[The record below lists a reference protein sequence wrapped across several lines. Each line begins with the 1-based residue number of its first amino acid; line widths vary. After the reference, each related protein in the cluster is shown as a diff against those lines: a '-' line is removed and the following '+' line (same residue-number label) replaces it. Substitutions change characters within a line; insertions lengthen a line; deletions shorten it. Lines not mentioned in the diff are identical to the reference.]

1 MERFSTIQQVNST
14 IMFGDFTNDQLNSI
28 ISAVKFRRSQL
39 TRETKRQLR
48 VGSQVKFA
56 STKTGQTVVGTVNK
70 VAIKYV
76 TVATP
81 QGLWKVPAN
90 MLEVA

>member
-1 MERFSTIQQVNST
+1 MEQFSTIQQVNST

-48 VGSQVKFA
+48 VGSQVKFS

-81 QGLWKVPAN
+81 QGLWRVPAN

>member
-1 MERFSTIQQVNST
+1 MEQFSTIQQVNST
-14 IMFGDFTNDQLNSI
+14 IMFGSFTNDQLNSI

-39 TRETKRQLR
+39 TRETKRELR
-48 VGSQVKFA
+48 IGSRVKFS
-56 STKTGQTVVGTVNK
+56 STRTGQTVVGTVNK

>member
-48 VGSQVKFA
+48 VGSQVKFS

>member
-1 MERFSTIQQVNST
+1 MEQFSTIQQVNST

-48 VGSQVKFA
+48 VGSQVKFS

-81 QGLWKVPAN
+81 QGMWRVPAN

>member
-1 MERFSTIQQVNST
+1 MEQFSTIQQVNST
-14 IMFGDFTNDQLNSI
+14 IMFGGFTNDQLNSI
-28 ISAVKFRRSQL
+28 LAAVKFRRSQL
-39 TRETKRQLR
+39 TRETKRELR
-48 VGSQVKFA
+48 IGSRVKFS
-56 STKTGQTVVGTVNK
+56 STRTGQTVVGTVNK

>member
-1 MERFSTIQQVNST
+1 MEQFSTIQQVNST

-28 ISAVKFRRSQL
+28 ISAVKFRRSRL

-48 VGSQVKFA
+48 VGSQVKFS

-81 QGLWKVPAN
+81 QGLWRVPAN

>member
-1 MERFSTIQQVNST
+1 MEQFSTIQQINST

-81 QGLWKVPAN
+81 
-90 MLEVA
+90 

>member
-1 MERFSTIQQVNST
+1 MEQFSTIQQVNST

-39 TRETKRQLR
+39 TRKTKRQLR

-76 TVATP
+76 TVSTP
-81 QGLWKVPAN
+81 QGLWRVPAN